1 MACSLLYSSS
11 MTEARIVKLV
21 DGEELISFES
31 ETVPPSVM
39 DDPRMGALERRSA
52 AEAFARKQRP
62 APRERVH

>member
-1 MACSLLYSSS
+1 MACSLLSSSS
-11 MTEARIVKLV
+11 MTVTRIVKLV
-21 DGEELISFES
+21 DGEELISFEN

-52 AEAFARKQRP
+52 AEASARRQQP